1 MILVAKEQFRPR
13 YKSKVSNYKKNDP
26 FLQNPQNSS
35 HIRVHYGD
43 KATSYSLIAALLV
56 LAIGKSVSF
65 QLTKLRNSNGKNKI
79 IFSGLQLQ
87 H

>member
-1 MILVAKEQFRPR
+1 MFFVTKEQFRPR
-13 YKSKVSNYKKNDP
+13 YKSKVSNYKKVTL
-26 FLQNPQNSS
+26 FQHPQNSS
-35 HIRVHYGD
+35 HRRVHYGD
-43 KATSYSLIAALLV
+43 KVTSYSLIAALLV